1 MSRAVSSTPLLVV
14 ITGPSGVGK
23 STLCDNM
30 RSALPDVSRAV
41 TCTTRE
47 PRSGEVEGVDY
58 YFLGKEEFLA
68 RVDSDEFLENALVH
82 GNHYGVLKSEL
93 RAKLAGG
100 GDVLLN
106 IDVQGAATIR
116 ERAAT
121 DPVLSRSLL
130 TVFLCPPSLKELE
143 HRLRGRGT
151 DTDEAIAKRLAIAKD
166 EMAQA
171 EKFDH
176 TLTSQTREADAGRLL
191 GIIESVRLAK
201 REAILT
207 NG

>member
-1 MSRAVSSTPLLVV
+1 MNRAVSSTPLLVV
-14 ITGPSGVGK
+14 ITAPSGVGK
-23 STLCDNM
+23 STLCDNIH
-30 RSALPDVSRAV
+30 SALPGVSRAV

-47 PRSGEVEGVDY
+47 PRSEEVDGVDY
-58 YFLGKEEFLA
+58 CFLSEEEFLA
-68 RVDSDEFLENALVH
+68 RVDNDEFLENALVH

-93 RAKLAGG
+93 
-100 GDVLLN
+100 LN

-116 ERAAT
+116 ERAAA
-121 DPVLSRSLL
+121 DPVLSRSLV
-130 TVFLCPPSLKELE
+130 TVFLHPPSLKELE

>member
-1 MSRAVSSTPLLVV
+1 MSTAVSSTPLLVV
-14 ITGPSGVGK
+14 ITAPSGVGK

-58 YFLGKEEFLA
+58 YFLGEEEFLA

-166 EMAQA
+166 EIAQA

>member
-1 MSRAVSSTPLLVV
+1 MNRAVSSTPLLVV
-14 ITGPSGVGK
+14 ITAPSGVGK
-23 STLCDNM
+23 STLCDNIH
-30 RSALPDVSRAV
+30 SALPGVSRAV

-47 PRSGEVEGVDY
+47 PRSEEVVGVDY
-58 YFLGKEEFLA
+58 CFLSEEEFLA
-68 RVDSDEFLENALVH
+68 RVDNDEFLENALVH

-116 ERAAT
+116 ERAAA
-121 DPVLSRSLL
+121 DPVLSRSLV
-130 TVFLCPPSLKELE
+130 TVFLYPPSLKELE

-171 EKFDH
+171 AKFDH

-201 REAILT
+201 REGILT

>member
-1 MSRAVSSTPLLVV
+1 MNRAVSSTPLLVV
-14 ITGPSGVGK
+14 ITAPSGVGK
-23 STLCDNM
+23 STLCDNIH
-30 RSALPDVSRAV
+30 SALPGVSRAV

-47 PRSGEVEGVDY
+47 PRSEEVDGVDY
-58 YFLGKEEFLA
+58 CFLSEEEFLA
-68 RVDSDEFLENALVH
+68 RVDNDEFLENALVH

-93 RAKLAGG
+93 RTKLAGG

-116 ERAAT
+116 ERAAA
-121 DPVLSRSLL
+121 DPVLSRSLV
-130 TVFLCPPSLKELE
+130 TVFLYPPSLKELE

-191 GIIESVRLAK
+191 GIIESGRLAK